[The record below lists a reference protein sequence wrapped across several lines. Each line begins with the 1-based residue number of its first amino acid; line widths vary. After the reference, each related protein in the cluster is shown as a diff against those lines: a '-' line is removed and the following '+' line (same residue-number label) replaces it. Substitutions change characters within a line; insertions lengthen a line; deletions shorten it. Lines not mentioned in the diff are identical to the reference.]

1 MLDIDETLIHSVISP
16 SSSYQKV
23 KQDVSNKEVNPFES
37 GCEQFHMKLS
47 DGENVLVRKRPG
59 LDRFLQL
66 CSEKYEVMAY
76 TAGLRQYAE
85 PLLDWLDPS
94 QTIFSHKLYRD
105 SCLFSNGYYVKDLS
119 KLNRC
124 LKRTVLVDNNICCFL
139 PQLANGIPIA
149 SFYDDPKDNA
159 LDVLLMF
166 LKSIEDHT
174 DVRVQLNKSFNL
186 VKSLAHTREHILG

>member
-1 MLDIDETLIHSVISP
+1 
-16 SSSYQKV
+16 
-23 KQDVSNKEVNPFES
+23 
-37 GCEQFHMKLS
+37 
-47 DGENVLVRKRPG
+47 
-59 LDRFLQL
+59 
-66 CSEKYEVMAY
+66 MAY

-119 KLNRC
+119 KVNRC

-149 SFYDDPKDNA
+149 SFYADPKDNA